1 MHVYQVELIP
11 DFIYIYMKYSKISN
25 NSQLVKLFN
34 TFALFSTHFS
44 KFYFIV
50 LLFFMFSNVKENLD
64 NNFHARNAC
73 VPRGWGG
80 VGTPVYP
87 VNLHFKMMIMI
98 DNNNRKI
105 AKNFD
110 LMWREI
116 RVRVC
121 WSLLI
126 EITKISIW
134 FFYLPLSLS
143 LLFSQN
149 YFKHFRFLFHKYLY
163 LTSLSL
169 SLHR

>member
-11 DFIYIYMKYSKISN
+11 DFIYIFTKYSKISN

-44 KFYFIV
+44 KFYFIF

-73 VPRGWGG
+73 VPRGWGR
-80 VGTPVYP
+80 GTPVYP

-110 LMWREI
+110 LMWRKI

-134 FFYLPLSLS
+134 FFSLPLFVLVIFSK
-143 LLFSQN
+143 LL
-149 YFKHFRFLFHKYLY
+149 
-163 LTSLSL
+163 
-169 SLHR
+169 